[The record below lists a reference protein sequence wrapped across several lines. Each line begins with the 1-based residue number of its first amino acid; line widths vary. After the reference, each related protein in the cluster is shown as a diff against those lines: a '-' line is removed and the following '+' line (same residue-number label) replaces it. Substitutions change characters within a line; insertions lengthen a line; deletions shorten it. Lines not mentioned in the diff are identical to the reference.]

1 MSNVQYHEVFPENV
15 LTSYGEFDNVDFVMT
30 YEGRKL
36 QLNSIRVLFDIE
48 VTPAGANL
56 INIESNPDL
65 YFDGKVGAHGVI
77 DSIITSVDGAVIENM
92 TSYGRLVSMK
102 TKATT
107 NPNEMNTSSNS
118 CEGKVLND
126 RLTRNLL
133 AGVPAGLY
141 TANADATTTNYLT
154 SIVTPFNVAV
164 KPDFCLNNTFSDSGG
179 LPLVSFRKSG
189 VIQVSLRLARNYSFL
204 YGENAQGAS
213 YSLKNL
219 RMTYISRLD
228 DGSDDTLSMR
238 SVVGIKQSMASDYAN
253 IQAIV
258 PAVCNAVSV
267 SVQPQDQENQ
277 SRWNNYQLHKV
288 PLFKQV
294 QYLFN
299 DSTNQYLTFILKSEP
314 ESIERY
320 IDSFRSTGMNSASL
334 TSLKANLAYGLGLHF
349 GSYVPLMNQK
359 FNIQLTSG
367 IGQSVVPVGHT
378 NAGTAR
384 TWIAYMYF
392 HTLISM

>member
-1 MSNVQYHEVFPENV
+1 
-15 LTSYGEFDNVDFVMT
+15 
-30 YEGRKL
+30 
-36 QLNSIRVLFDIE
+36 
-48 VTPAGANL
+48 
-56 INIESNPDL
+56 
-65 YFDGKVGAHGVI
+65 
-77 DSIITSVDGAVIENM
+77 
-92 TSYGRLVSMK
+92 
-102 TKATT
+102 
-107 NPNEMNTSSNS
+107 
-118 CEGKVLND
+118 
-126 RLTRNLL
+126 
-133 AGVPAGLY
+133 
-141 TANADATTTNYLT
+141 
-154 SIVTPFNVAV
+154 
-164 KPDFCLNNTFSDSGG
+164 
-179 LPLVSFRKSG
+179 
-189 VIQVSLRLARNYSFL
+189 
-204 YGENAQGAS
+204 
-213 YSLKNL
+213 
-219 RMTYISRLD
+219 MTYISRLD